1 MSTTLRLITAI
12 LLPLQWIGI
21 RLFDIH
27 LSPQWEVVGAGLA
40 IFGAAFILS
49 WAAEVAQ
56 VDVPQSLA
64 LAFLA
69 LVAVLPEYAVDI
81 YFAWSA
87 GKDPT
92 YISYATANMTGANR
106 LLIGLG
112 WAAVVA
118 TFWLKTRHRQVVLD
132 RSHSIELLH
141 LALATAYS
149 FIIPLK
155 GTLSALDAAVL
166 IAIFVSYMIAASK
179 AKFVEPEL
187 DGGVG
192 ELLMQLRPN
201 RRRLATIGLFVYSG
215 LGIFLAAEPF
225 AEGLLATGRI
235 FAIEEFLLVQ
245 WLAPLASESPEFI
258 VAIVFASRG
267 NPGASMGT
275 LVSSKV
281 NQWTLLVG
289 MLPLAFNLS
298 AGHLGAMHLDERQVE
313 EIFLTAAQSLF
324 AVVVLANLSFS
335 LAEAGFMFVLFAT
348 QLLFTDPL
356 SRYLYAVG
364 YILLTAV
371 WLMASRT
378 SRQGLVA
385 MVVEGLGGK
394 RMRLHI
400 TNEKERLG
408 GIGDDRRSEL
418 SGEATPPQRE
428 TPIDEPR

>member
-1 MSTTLRLITAI
+1 MSATLRLIIAI

-21 RLFDIH
+21 RLFGVH
-27 LSPQWEVVGAGLA
+27 LPPQWEAVGAGLA

-56 VDVPQSLA
+56 VDIPQALA

-92 YISYATANMTGANR
+92 YIAYATANMTGANR

-112 WAAVVA
+112 WASVVA

-132 RSHSIELLH
+132 RSRSIELLH
-141 LALATAYS
+141 LALATTYS
-149 FIIPLK
+149 FMIPLR
-155 GTLSALDAAVL
+155 GTLSALDSAVL
-166 IAIFVSYMIAASK
+166 LAIFVSYMVSASK
-179 AKFVEPEL
+179 AKVVEPEL

-192 ELLMQLRPN
+192 ELLMQMRPTL
-201 RRRLATIGLFVYSG
+201 RRLATIAMFVYAG

-225 AEGLLATGRI
+225 AEGLLATGRT

-258 VAIVFASRG
+258 VAIVFALRG

-281 NQWTLLVG
+281 NQWTLLIG
-289 MLPLAFNLS
+289 MLPLAYNLS
-298 AGHLGAMHLDERQVE
+298 AGHLGAMHLDARQTE

-324 AVVVLANLSFS
+324 AVAVLANLSFS
-335 LAEAGFMFVLFAT
+335 LVEAGLLFSLFTT
-348 QLLFTDPL
+348 QLFFTDPFF
-356 SRYLYAVG
+356 RHLYAIA
-364 YILLTAV
+364 YILLATT
-371 WLMASRT
+371 WLIVSRS

-385 MVVEGLGGK
+385 MVVDGWAGK
-394 RMRLHI
+394 GVAASHQ
-400 TNEKERLG
+400 K
-408 GIGDDRRSEL
+408 
-418 SGEATPPQRE
+418 
-428 TPIDEPR
+428 

>member
-1 MSTTLRLITAI
+1 MSTELRLIAAI

-21 RLFDIH
+21 RLFDVH
-27 LSPQWEVVGAGLA
+27 LPPQWEAIGAGLA

-56 VDVPQSLA
+56 VDIPQALA

-92 YISYATANMTGANR
+92 YIAYATANMTGANR

-112 WAAVVA
+112 WASVVA
-118 TFWLKTRHRQVVLD
+118 TFWLKFRHRQVVLD
-132 RSHSIELLH
+132 RSRSIELLH

-149 FIIPLK
+149 FMIPLK
-155 GTLSALDAAVL
+155 GTLSALDSAVL
-166 IAIFVSYMIAASK
+166 LAIFVSYMISASK
-179 AKFVEPEL
+179 AKIVEPEL

-192 ELLMQLRPN
+192 ELLMRMRTTP
-201 RRRLATIGLFVYSG
+201 RRLATIAMFVYAG

-225 AEGLLATGRI
+225 AEGLLATGRT

-258 VAIVFASRG
+258 VAIVFALRG

-281 NQWTLLVG
+281 NQWTLLIG
-289 MLPLAFNLS
+289 MLPLAYNLS
-298 AGHLGAMHLDERQVE
+298 AGHLGAMHLDARQIE
-313 EIFLTAAQSLF
+313 EIFLTAAQSFF
-324 AVVVLANLSFS
+324 AVAVLANLSFS
-335 LAEAGFMFVLFAT
+335 LTEAGLMFVLFAS
-348 QLLFTDPL
+348 QLFFTDPVA
-356 SRYLYAVG
+356 RHLYAIAYLV
-364 YILLTAV
+364 LAV
-371 WLMASRT
+371 TWLIVSRS
-378 SRQGLVA
+378 SRQGLTA
-385 MVVEGLGGK
+385 MVMERWIGK
-394 RMRLHI
+394 GMAASHQ
-400 TNEKERLG
+400 K
-408 GIGDDRRSEL
+408 
-418 SGEATPPQRE
+418 
-428 TPIDEPR
+428 

>member
-27 LSPQWEVVGAGLA
+27 LPPQWEVAGAGLA

-56 VDVPQSLA
+56 VDIPQALA

-69 LVAVLPEYAVDI
+69 LVAVLPEYAVDM

-92 YISYATANMTGANR
+92 YIPYATANMTGANR

-112 WAAVVA
+112 WASVVA
-118 TFWLKTRHRQVVLD
+118 TFWFKTRHRQVVLD
-132 RSHSIELLH
+132 RTRTIELLH
-141 LALATAYS
+141 LALATTYS
-149 FIIPLK
+149 FMIPLK
-155 GTLSALDAAVL
+155 GTLSWLDSAVL
-166 IAIFVSYMIAASK
+166 LAIFVSYMISASK
-179 AKFVEPEL
+179 AQIVEPEL

-201 RRRLATIGLFVYSG
+201 LRRSVTVALFIYAG

-225 AEGLLATGRI
+225 AEGLLATGRA

-281 NQWTLLVG
+281 NQWTLLIG
-289 MLPLAFNLS
+289 MLPLAYNLS
-298 AGHLGAMHLDERQVE
+298 AGHLGPMHLDARQIE
-313 EIFLTAAQSLF
+313 EIFLTAAQSFF
-324 AVVVLANLSFS
+324 AVAVLANLSFS
-335 LAEAGFMFVLFAT
+335 LIEAGVMFVLFAS
-348 QLLFTDPL
+348 QLFFTDPV
-356 SRYLYAVG
+356 SRHLYAIAYLV
-364 YILLTAV
+364 LAAT
-371 WLMASRT
+371 WLIVSRS
-378 SRQGLVA
+378 SRQGLAA
-385 MVVEGLGGK
+385 MVME
-394 RMRLHI
+394 RWA
-400 TNEKERLG
+400 EKKM
-408 GIGDDRRSEL
+408 
-418 SGEATPPQRE
+418 ATSPHK
-428 TPIDEPR
+428 